1 VKRAK
6 RLQEIRKK
14 GRKEKL
20 RITKK
25 IKRGEKKTKRE
36 MITTRRRKMKRR
48 MKTMMM
54 NMVEERMSTTRN
66 TMRRKKLK
74 RKKKKINLILQ
85 LHNLSPSPQLKWQ
98 RKKRRIYNSSSLR
111 LRKRRRSHLF
121 L

>member
-1 VKRAK
+1 
-6 RLQEIRKK
+6 
-14 GRKEKL
+14 
-20 RITKK
+20 
-25 IKRGEKKTKRE
+25 

-66 TMRRKKLK
+66 MMRRKRLK
-74 RKKKKINLILQ
+74 RKKKKILQ

-98 RKKRRIYNSSSLR
+98 RKKRWIYNSSSLR

>member
-1 VKRAK
+1 MKRAK
-6 RLQEIRKK
+6 RLKGKRKK
-14 GRKEKL
+14 DRKENL
-20 RITKK
+20 RITKMA
-25 IKRGEKKTKRE
+25 KRRKKKTKRE

-66 TMRRKKLK
+66 MMRRKRLK

-85 LHNLSPSPQLKWQ
+85 LHNLSLSPRLKWQ

-111 LRKRRRSHLF
+111 LRKKRKSHLF